1 MRKFKRVYIETT
13 NVCNLS
19 CSFCPKTKREKKF
32 MSDKEFEIILKKIKP
47 YTNYIYL
54 HLMGEPLLNSNLET
68 FLEIAKENDFKVNIT
83 TNGTLITK
91 NKNILLKSEALRQI
105 NISMHSFEA
114 NENEISFEKYFK
126 EILEFIV
133 EANEKTDIITGMRLW
148 NLDGQETRGEN
159 SLNEKILSMLK
170 EYFNVENLVLD
181 KKNKI
186 RDKVYLN
193 PAEKFDWPDM
203 NIKVI
208 SEEGFCHG
216 MRDHFGILVDGT
228 VVPCCLDSEGNIPL
242 GNIFK
247 ETLEGILDKKRSKDI
262 YDGFSRRQRNEE
274 LCKRCG
280 YSTKF

>member
-19 CSFCPKTKREKKF
+19 CNFCPKTKREKKF

-126 EILEFIV
+126 EILKFIV

-186 RDKVYLN
+186 RDRVYLN

-262 YDGFSRRQRNEE
+262 YDGFSRRERKEE